1 MFRDTSWL
9 IAGLLVLPSAWALL
23 RWAEARRRRVSEAMS
38 HSVVLDRTITGARRD
53 VSTIRLA
60 AIAFLLIALAGPQ
73 FGVELVET
81 RSDARQAVIAVDVS
95 LSMLAPD
102 VKPNRLERAKSSLSL
117 LIEQLRGE
125 RIGVVAFA
133 GDAQTICPLTQ
144 DADAAKQLLGALEA
158 GAVPT
163 PGTAIGRALRTSVAM
178 LGRYPGG
185 KAVILLTDGED
196 HKSDPLGAAREAAAA
211 GVTVF
216 TVGIGTPEGELI
228 PAESGTHHKDAKGA
242 TVVSRL
248 DEASLAQIARE
259 TGGAY
264 YRTTPGSDE
273 IADIAKRVRELDA
286 AKGVSGT
293 ANLWRNRY
301 AWPAAAAFLLLLLE
315 LILPLMPIKKAAS
328 NTPAS
333 GVDGAAA
340 VLMLVAMVLFA
351 AAPAAA
357 ATAEG
362 TLRAGNRLYSKEKYE
377 AALERYGAAAAKSPN
392 DPRPSF
398 NAGDALY
405 RLEKLEDATVLYEA
419 VAARKDIPAATRAA
433 ALYNLGN
440 TRFMGSD
447 FPGAAS
453 AFRGALALTPGDPD
467 ARHNLAVALQK
478 LKNPP
483 PPPKK
488 KPGQNKDDPKKPED
502 KKDKPQGG
510 EGGEGEQPKSPPK
523 TRPQDALTK
532 EEAERILRA
541 VNEREKQSQR
551 QAQEGMGRR
560 AQGKPPTAE
569 DW

>member
-1 MFRDTSWL
+1 MFRSTEWL
-9 IAGLLVLPSAWALL
+9 AAGLLILPAAWALL

-38 HSVVLDRTITGARRD
+38 HSVVLDRTIVGTRRN
-53 VSTIRLA
+53 VSVIRLA
-60 AIAFLLIALAGPQ
+60 GIAFLLIALAGPQ

-81 RSDARQAVIAVDVS
+81 RSDARQVVIAVDVS

-117 LIEQLRGE
+117 LIDQLRGE

-144 DADAAKQLLGALEA
+144 DADAAKQLLGALDV

-185 KAVILLTDGED
+185 KAVVLLTDGED

-211 GVTVF
+211 GVSVF

-228 PAESGTHHKDAKGA
+228 PAESGAHHKDAKGV

-273 IADIAKRVRELDA
+273 IADIAKRVRELDT

-301 AWPAAAAFLLLLLE
+301 AWPASAAFLLLLLE
-315 LILPLMPIKKAAS
+315 LILPLVPIKKEAS
-328 NTPAS
+328 RTPAS
-333 GVDGAAA
+333 AVASAALLA
-340 VLMLVAMVLFA
+340 MLALFA

-362 TLRAGNRLYSKEKYE
+362 SLRAGNRLYTKEKYE
-377 AALERYGAAAAKSPN
+377 AALESYGEAAAKKPK
-392 DPRPSF
+392 DPRPAF
-398 NAGDALY
+398 NAGAALY
-405 RLEKLEDATVLYEA
+405 RLEKLDDATAIYEA
-419 VAARKDIPAATRAA
+419 VAARKDIPVGTRAA

-440 TRFMGSD
+440 TRFMGGD

-453 AFRGALALTPGDPD
+453 AFRGALALAPGDPD
-467 ARHNLAVALQK
+467 ARHNLAVTLQK

-488 KPGQNKDDPKKPED
+488 KPDQKKNDPKKPED

-510 EGGEGEQPKSPPK
+510 GGGEDEQPKSPPK

-560 AQGKPPTAE
+560 AQGKPPTEE

>member
-1 MFRDTSWL
+1 MFRHSGWL
-9 IAGLLVLPSAWALL
+9 VAGLLILPGAWALL
-23 RWAEARRRRVSEAMS
+23 RWAEARRRRVTEAMGNCA
-38 HSVVLDRTITGARRD
+38 VLDRTLAGTRRS
-53 VSTIRLA
+53 VTVIRLA
-60 AIAFLLIALAGPQ
+60 AIAFILLALAGPQ

-95 LSMLAPD
+95 LSMLTPD

-117 LIEQLRGE
+117 LIDQLRGE

-133 GDAQTICPLTQ
+133 GDAQTVCPLTQ
-144 DADAAKQLLGALEA
+144 DADAAKQLLGALEV

-163 PGTAIGRALRTSVAM
+163 PGTAIGNALRTSVAM

-211 GVTVF
+211 GVRVYA
-216 TVGIGTPEGELI
+216 VGIGTLEGEPI
-228 PAESGTHHKDAKGA
+228 PNESGAYHKDAKGS

-248 DEASLAQIARE
+248 DEGVLAQIARE

-293 ANLWRNRY
+293 ASLWRNRY
-301 AWPAAAAFLLLLLE
+301 AWPASAAFLLLLLE
-315 LILPLMPIKKAAS
+315 LILPLVPVKKAAS
-328 NTPAS
+328 TALACLALAGPAS
-333 GVDGAAA
+333 
-340 VLMLVAMVLFA
+340 
-351 AAPAAA
+351 A
-357 ATAEG
+357 ATAESA
-362 TLRAGNRLYSKEKYE
+362 LRAGNSLYGREKYE
-377 AALERYGAAAAKSPN
+377 AALERYGAAAAKRPK

-405 RLEKLEDATVLYEA
+405 RLDKLEDATAMYEN
-419 VAARKDIPAATRAA
+419 VAARKDLPAATRAA
-433 ALYNLGN
+433 ALYNLGDARYKGN
-440 TRFMGSD
+440 D
-447 FPGAAS
+447 FAGAAS
-453 AFRGALALTPGDPD
+453 AFRACLALSPSDPD
-467 ARHNLAVALQK
+467 ARRNLTVALKK

-488 KPGQNKDDPKKPED
+488 KPDQKKDEPKKPED

-510 EGGEGEQPKSPPK
+510 GGGEGEQPKSPPK

-541 VNEREKQSQR
+541 VGEREKQAQR
-551 QAQEGMGRR
+551 QAREGMSRR
-560 AQGKPPTAE
+560 AQGKPPTGE